1 MISPSKFTTYRYLG
15 MEILNLKL
23 GRSNFSSHLSSLKK
37 LASLVP
43 KSDINIATFSTTAY
57 IAYFRSDQAMP
68 FHHMQHME
76 TLFTDDEKFRN
87 LIKLAY
93 FLPIPKV
100 ANSKWL
106 QERVLSLTGKKYEIL
121 NPAIEHSVFY
131 PREKLNDN
139 KIHITAL
146 GKGGWKNTKLIYDAV
161 NEIREKKLTDK
172 PIVLHFFGH
181 RVPEGINVDN
191 HNTLFHKD
199 ISDEELAKLY
209 SNSHIQITA
218 SVAESFPLPPLEA
231 MACGTAVITTP
242 YGTEDYAIDGYNA
255 LIVKPNNKSELI
267 NAILELIHN
276 EKKRDQI
283 AKNGIITAS
292 KFNYKD
298 QAKKW
303 SELLRNYFNDYK
315 NDMENIKA
323 DFSKYGLKL

>member
-1 MISPSKFTTYRYLG
+1 MVTRKGFEPYR
-15 MEILNLKL
+15 
-23 GRSNFSSHLSSLKK
+23 
-37 LASLVP
+37 
-43 KSDINIATFSTTAY
+43 
-57 IAYFRSDQAMP
+57 
-68 FHHMQHME
+68 
-76 TLFTDDEKFRN
+76 
-87 LIKLAY
+87 
-93 FLPIPKV
+93 
-100 ANSKWL
+100 
-106 QERVLSLTGKKYEIL
+106 KKYEIL

-146 GKGGWKNTKLIYDAV
+146 GKGGWKNAKLIYDAV

-323 DFSKYGLKL
+323 DFSKYELKL